1 VNAEFNYWLLIVGLV
16 IGAGLVWLV
25 LADSNRRES
34 EIADAELPLEATW
47 ISEALRDDGRVVDP
61 PTVERVLRL
70 HRAYLTAPPP
80 DGPEPEA
87 ESIVAEPSAELDRRP
102 TAKASD
108 VRAPEASGEHP

>member
-1 VNAEFNYWLLIVGLV
+1 MNAEFNYWLLIVGLV
-16 IGAGLVWLV
+16 VGAGLVWLV
-25 LADSNRRES
+25 LADSNRHEA
-34 EIADAELPLEATW
+34 EIADEELPLEATW

-87 ESIVAEPSAELDRRP
+87 EPIVSDPSPDADRRP
-102 TAKASD
+102 TATASD
-108 VRAPEASGEHP
+108 VRAPEASGERP